1 MVASNVA
8 NPKATISRTQIGSLS
23 ERQLTW
29 ILRTPP
35 TSGRNTTDFLRQECA
50 RHACG
55 GPAPI
60 DCKYSSWN
68 HWGDCDKCN
77 GFLAMRI
84 VMYCP
89 QCLFWGGMR
98 NLKNCTPAVG
108 RAMPRYSLVKSS
120 RHWNILSSRFLCRRS
135 ANDSEKRPVWVVC
148 GYKAG
153 CQDPPQ
159 DYHAWPKVPL

>member
-35 TSGRNTTDFLRQECA
+35 TRGRNTPDFLRHLRQECA

-84 VMYCP
+84 GRIVPSAFFGRDEEFEKIDTSC
-89 QCLFWGGMR
+89 
-98 NLKNCTPAVG
+98 NLLGIGT
-108 RAMPRYSLVKSS
+108 S
-120 RHWNILSSRFLCRRS
+120 
-135 ANDSEKRPVWVVC
+135 
-148 GYKAG
+148 
-153 CQDPPQ
+153 
-159 DYHAWPKVPL
+159 